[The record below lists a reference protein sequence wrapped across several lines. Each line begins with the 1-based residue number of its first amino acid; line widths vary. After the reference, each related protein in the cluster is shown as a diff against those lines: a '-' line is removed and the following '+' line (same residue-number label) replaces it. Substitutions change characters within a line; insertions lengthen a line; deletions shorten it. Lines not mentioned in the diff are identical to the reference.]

1 MRLEPSRSKRN
12 IPQCGKCQRYGHTQA
27 YCYHSPR
34 CVKCAGNHITKHY
47 PRKEKSEHVKCVLCD
62 GNHLANYKGC
72 TVYKEIQKRTF
83 PPLRNKPDSKPLAAL
98 PQPYIRSG
106 TSYSA
111 ALRLHHQYETAT
123 VTTQQIPTQ
132 QQQINPPTSEI
143 LELKTMMKGLME
155 PMSTMLNLLT
165 TVISKMT

>member
-1 MRLEPSRSKRN
+1 MIQWHDSKASR
-12 IPQCGKCQRYGHTQA
+12 G
-27 YCYHSPR
+27 
-34 CVKCAGNHITKHY
+34 CVAVRFMHHK
-47 PRKEKSEHVKCVLCD
+47 VL
-62 GNHLANYKGC
+62 
-72 TVYKEIQKRTF
+72 
-83 PPLRNKPDSKPLAAL
+83 LRNKPDVKPLAAL
-98 PQPYIRSG
+98 PQPYIRPG

-111 ALRLHHQYETAT
+111 ALQSQQHQYETAT

-165 TVISKMT
+165 TVISKLT